1 MKSERCVQLDG
12 RSYTPF
18 IYKVQ
23 VNVCYHE
30 NHGNEDQKDLQ

>member
-18 IYKVQ
+18 IHKVQ
-23 VNVCYHE
+23 VNVGYHE
-30 NHGNEDQKDLQ
+30 NEHQKDLQ